1 MLDKK
6 DKQYIEEIFGRY
18 TQVMKEEFISQIKP
32 IAEMLLTDTSAFRH
46 VVGANWSN
54 LK

>member
-6 DKQYIEEIFGRY
+6 DKQYIEETFGRY

-32 IAEMLLTDTSAFRH
+32 LAEMFDQCRS
-46 VVGANWSN
+46 
-54 LK
+54 KKD